1 MWWITIRENREK
13 HIMRILK
20 SRSYFLDIGSQHE
33 TMIPF
38 QFYVPAICWKTVE
51 LQNKELALNKESTV
65 PVHSINFGEIF
76 LHHWNILIIHTYC
89 HNQILLRAKMIL
101 WPALIST
108 PVKAKSMVVNNS
120 FWMAHFSQLP
130 ASISQ
135 YPMGGLR
142 KCRYSVQQ
150 HIASGD
156 PARLEP
162 ATFH

>member
-1 MWWITIRENREK
+1 
-13 HIMRILK
+13 
-20 SRSYFLDIGSQHE
+20 
-33 TMIPF
+33 
-38 QFYVPAICWKTVE
+38 
-51 LQNKELALNKESTV
+51 
-65 PVHSINFGEIF
+65 
-76 LHHWNILIIHTYC
+76 
-89 HNQILLRAKMIL
+89 MIL

-156 PARLEP
+156 PARLEL
-162 ATFH
+162 ATFLLLA

>member
-1 MWWITIRENREK
+1 
-13 HIMRILK
+13 MRILK

-76 LHHWNILIIHTYC
+76 YIIEIIHTYC

-162 ATFH
+162 ATFLLLA

>member
-20 SRSYFLDIGSQHE
+20 SRSYFLDIGSQHK

-76 LHHWNILIIHTYC
+76 YIIEIIHTYC
-89 HNQILLRAKMIL
+89 HNQILLWAKMIL

-156 PARLEP
+156 PARLEL
-162 ATFH
+162 ATFLLLA